1 VAATLSQQVEEILFS
16 DRLPLMAVA
25 QLQEQHAVDVF
36 TSAELEG
43 VAVVVVTKLLAAPL
57 APLASPAL
65 APLAKD
71 LREEAN
77 QAAIFPAAVE
87 ELAAADLME
96 YQVQKAAMG
105 ALVSP
110 HL

>member
-1 VAATLSQQVEEILFS
+1 MIFLYSFEIAILHITQLVAHRPYH
-16 DRLPLMAVA
+16 RLK
-25 QLQEQHAVDVF
+25 
-36 TSAELEG
+36 
-43 VAVVVVTKLLAAPL
+43 VVVVTKLLAAPL

-96 YQVQKAAMG
+96 VI
-105 ALVSP
+105 
-110 HL
+110 